1 MSSTYQSRPSSSRTG
16 NLGIMGVGFLLTT
29 LLAAP
34 AGAQVGEGPWPP
46 TDYASMDGEALYREA
61 CAACHGPD
69 GTGVASSA
77 VGFLIP
83 LPDFTDCSFAT
94 REPDSDWMAV
104 SHDGGPARGFDPM
117 MPAIGGVLTLEQLQ
131 LTLDHIRRMCT
142 DEDWPR
148 GELNFPRAMVTE
160 KAYPEDEAVFTYG
173 TSLDGPAALTGEFVY
188 EKRFGAR
195 NQIEFVV
202 PFSYRSRD
210 GASWQGGLGD
220 LVVGVKRA
228 FYHSL
233 EKGSIF
239 SAAAEIK
246 LPTGNYED
254 GFGVGTPVFET
265 FASYGHSLPADA
277 FLQLQGVY
285 ERPFDADR
293 AGDEAALRLVLGKSF
308 TEGAWGRT
316 WSPMLEVLSSR
327 ELEDG
332 ATIHWDLVPQF
343 QVTLNTRQHVMGNVA
358 VRVPVNDTA
367 TREPTLLFYILWD
380 WFDGGFFEGW

>member
-1 MSSTYQSRPSSSRTG
+1 M
-16 NLGIMGVGFLLTT
+16 LTA
-29 LLAAP
+29 LLAGP

-46 TDYASMDGEALYREA
+46 TDYDSMNGEELYREA
-61 CAACHGPD
+61 CAGCHGAD
-69 GTGVASSA
+69 GSGMPSSA

-83 LPDFTDCSFAT
+83 LPDFTDCGFAT

-104 SHDGGPARGFDPM
+104 SHDGGPARGFDRL

-131 LTLDHIRRMCT
+131 LALDHVRTLCT
-142 DEDWPR
+142 DENWPR
-148 GELNFPRAMVTE
+148 GELNLPRAMVTE

-173 TSLDGPAALTGEFVY
+173 ASLDGPAVLSGEFVY

-202 PFSYRSRD
+202 PFAYRSRAD

-228 FYHSL
+228 FHHSL

-246 LPTGNYED
+246 LPTGDHER

-308 TEGAWGRT
+308 TQGAWGRT

-332 ATIHWDLVPQF
+332 ASIHWDVVPQF
-343 QVTLNTRQHVMGNVA
+343 QVTLNTRQHVMANLA

-367 TREPTLLFYILWD
+367 TREPTLFFYILWD
-380 WFDGGFFEGW
+380 WFDGGLFEGW